1 MQSRR
6 ESAVIVF
13 ADLSML
19 MITVLISGYFFLQIK
34 EDEILLPPPGD
45 KVAYLKELELPVLD
59 KNGSLVS
66 ENSVAM
72 SEVDIFREG
81 GGFAIDGRKVDRSEL
96 GAFMSRVKT
105 SSLKVNIDGK
115 AFGEDILF
123 LQNILNSL
131 KIKSNYTHQ

>member
-34 EDEILLPPPGD
+34 KDDVKQSLGEKTTYVKDLDL
-45 KVAYLKELELPVLD
+45 AELD
-59 KNGSLVS
+59 NKGSLVS

-81 GGFAIDGRKVDRSEL
+81 GGFSIDGRRVGKSEL
-96 GAFMSRVKT
+96 EASMSQIRTASVRI
-105 SSLKVNIDGK
+105 NIDGK
-115 AFGEDILF
+115 AYGEDILF
-123 LQNILNSL
+123 LQNLVKKL
-131 KIKSNYTHQ
+131 KIKSNYSHQ

>member
-34 EDEILLPPPGD
+34 KDDVERPPGEKTKYVKD
-45 KVAYLKELELPVLD
+45 LD
-59 KNGSLVS
+59 LTDLNNKGSLVA

-72 SEVDIFREG
+72 SEVDVLQEG
-81 GGFAIDGRKVDRSEL
+81 GGFSIDGRRVGRSEL
-96 GAFMSRVKT
+96 EAVMLQVRTVSVRI
-105 SSLKVNIDGK
+105 NIDGK
-115 AFGEDILF
+115 AYAEDIDF
-123 LQNILNSL
+123 LQNIVKKL
-131 KIKSNYTHQ
+131 KIKSNDTHQ

>member
-34 EDEILLPPPGD
+34 KDDVLPPPEE
-45 KVAYLKELELPVLD
+45 KTAYLKDLELPVLD
-59 KNGSLVS
+59 KEGSLVS
-66 ENSVAM
+66 GNSVAM
-72 SEVDIFREG
+72 SEVEVFREG
-81 GGFAIDGRKVDRSEL
+81 GGFAIDGRRVGRSDLETS
-96 GAFMSRVKT
+96 MSQVKT
-105 SSLKVNIDGK
+105 ASIRINIDGK

-123 LQNILNSL
+123 LQDILKRL
-131 KIKSNYTHQ
+131 KIKSNYTHL